1 MKRLIPILLLVAMLA
16 ACAQPTPITNTVVNT
31 VVVTQQVQVPVT
43 QVVTQQVVVTQMVQ
57 APTAPPAPPAPK
69 PYAGKTLTILNTE
82 AVPVLGYFHQYMDPR
97 FEMAT
102 GVHINYQN
110 NPHGDLFVKLQTQA
124 ASKANTYD
132 VFMVD
137 DTITA
142 ALVVMDGVTDLL
154 PFYKADPGGINLTDY
169 PLRTFGAQALVDGK
183 FIAIP
188 TMGALGILSYRKDL
202 FDDPNE
208 QAAYKAKYGVDL
220 KPPETWEEYEQIGQ
234 FFTRPD
240 KGLWGYSHRYGV
252 PNQIEFDW
260 VVGFFYSRGGS
271 FFDANFN
278 PTIDSQESK
287 DSMNF
292 FLSPKFSANEP
303 PGYQQNQFS
312 NVMQNMVQCKT
323 AMYLTESWSIP
334 LLMDRANPCGGPD
347 KIALAPIPGYKDAS
361 GTIHRGSLLAGTG
374 WSINNNITD
383 EQKKIA
389 WEYIKFTTDNA
400 RMHDFAAQ
408 YGYAPLNSVFRDPT
422 LVAEYPWLPILD
434 SQSKVAT
441 PRCTAPFEI
450 QLENAIGTEMQKA
463 LAGNETVDQAIANAT
478 TQWKTI
484 VHQAGYDDGTHHYN
498 SAADIEKEACK
509 FFSDNGLKHPDCP

>member
-1 MKRLIPILLLVAMLA
+1 MKRLIPVLLLITMLA
-16 ACAQPTPITNTVVNT
+16 ACAAPTPVTNT

-57 APTAPPAPPAPK
+57 APTQPPATAVPTAAK

-97 FEMAT
+97 FEEAT

-124 ASKANTYD
+124 ASKADTYD

-142 ALVVMDGVTDLL
+142 ALDVMGGVTDLL
-154 PFYKADPGGINLTDY
+154 PFYKADPGNIDLTDF
-169 PLRTFGAQALVDGK
+169 PLRTFGAQALVNGK
-183 FIAIP
+183 FIAVP

-202 FDDPNE
+202 FNDPTE
-208 QAAYKAKYGVDL
+208 QANYKAKYGTDL
-220 KPPETWEEYEQIGQ
+220 KPPTTWQEYLQIGQ
-234 FFTRPD
+234 FFDRPS
-240 KGLWGYSHRYGV
+240 KGLYGFSHRYGV

-260 VVGFFYSRGGS
+260 VIGFFYSRGGS

-278 PTIDSQESK
+278 PTIDTPEAKESLA
-287 DSMNF
+287 F
-292 FLSPKFSANEP
+292 FLDPKLSAVEP
-303 PGYQQNQFS
+303 PGYQQNQFA

-323 AMYLTESWSIP
+323 AMYMTESWSIP

-347 KIALAPIPGYKDAS
+347 KIGIAPIPGWQDPS

-400 RMHDFAAQ
+400 RVHDFAAQ

-422 LVAEYPWLPILD
+422 LDAEYPWLPILD
-434 SQSKVAT
+434 QMSQVAT

-450 QLENAIGTEMQKA
+450 QLENAIGTEFQKA
-463 LAGNETVDQAIANAT
+463 LAGSETTDQALANAT

-484 VHQAGYDDGTHHYN
+484 VHQAGYDDGKHHFN
-498 SAADIEKEACK
+498 SATDIENEACK
-509 FFSDNGLKHPDCP
+509 FFSDNGIKDAQCP